1 MIAFHHQPAHYFID
15 RRYHKQPPPRP
26 LCSSLI
32 SQAKKLLDEL
42 ERLDV
47 SFANDL
53 SRLRQT
59 YDTKKANLQ
68 AELRRLLDSQGTAA
82 VA

>member
-1 MIAFHHQPAHYFID
+1 M
-15 RRYHKQPPPRP
+15 
-26 LCSSLI
+26 
-32 SQAKKLLDEL
+32 LLDEL
-42 ERLDV
+42 ERLDIV
-47 SFANDL
+47 FANDL

-68 AELRRLLDSQGTAA
+68 AELRRLLDSQRTEA

>member
-1 MIAFHHQPAHYFID
+1 MVTSIPVFSRGDIITT
-15 RRYHKQPPPRP
+15 PPRS
-26 LCSSLI
+26 LCPSLI
-32 SQAKKLLDEL
+32 SQAKSLLDEL

-68 AELRRLLDSQGTAA
+68 AELRRLLDSQGAAA